1 MQLLWL
7 YPAQFYGP
15 FVFDMSVLNYRSGC
29 ALVATLK
36 HSQPNIH
43 KQYSQ
48 TIKSCLSTLWVNK
61 QESIKNNIIL
71 VWIWVDFFEDHDPFS
86 LQQTT
91 SGYSI
96 CCFSCPAISSDERE
110 VQPLDLHLSCILICL
125 LGWWG
130 IGMTW
135 NVPSFVQQLWYF
147 EAELNDF
154 GLLTN
159 LWPLL
164 GEY

>member
-1 MQLLWL
+1 MQLFWL

-61 QESIKNNIIL
+61 QESIKIIL
-71 VWIWVDFFEDHDPFS
+71 YLYEYGLIFLKIMTPSHFS
-86 LQQTT
+86 RPHQDTVYVASAALQ
-91 SGYSI
+91 SAVMRGR
-96 CCFSCPAISSDERE
+96 CN
-110 VQPLDLHLSCILICL
+110 LLICTCL
-125 LGWWG
+125 
-130 IGMTW
+130 
-135 NVPSFVQQLWYF
+135 VF
-147 EAELNDF
+147 
-154 GLLTN
+154 
-159 LWPLL
+159 
-164 GEY
+164 